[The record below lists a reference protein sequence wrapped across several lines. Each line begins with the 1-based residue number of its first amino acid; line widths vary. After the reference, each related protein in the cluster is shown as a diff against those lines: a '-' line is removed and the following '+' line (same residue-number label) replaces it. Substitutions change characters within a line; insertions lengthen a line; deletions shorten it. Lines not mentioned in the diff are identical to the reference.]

1 MKQRLRFIFTIMV
14 VGFVLLSCDL
24 PFQVGEQAAATLP
37 PAQPTSMPT
46 LQALPS
52 AAPSLAPTAAPTTK
66 PAATAAATQPA
77 AVDLS
82 SATLKL
88 TDLPAGFQELDAVSQ
103 AQIGLTPEN
112 LAKSFQN
119 AFRQAKVVS
128 MGAFLNPSPQ
138 TFEVVLS
145 LVFHPLTQLEQASF
159 DLELSDPTR
168 AIAAFGQGFG
178 GKAEPLAGAD
188 KYGNASI
195 GMTFTTASGA
205 LTLRGDMVIMHRES
219 AAMLIMVMYSNGSKP
234 PISAQTL
241 CPVLD
246 GRVKAAVGK

>member
-1 MKQRLRFIFTIMV
+1 MKQRLRFIFTIMLV
-14 VGFVLLSCDL
+14 AFVLLSCDL
-24 PFQVGEQAAATLP
+24 PFQIGEQATATMSP
-37 PAQPTSMPT
+37 VQPTSAST
-46 LQALPS
+46 LQVLPS
-52 AAPSLAPTAAPTTK
+52 GVPTLAPTAAPIKPVTTATATK
-66 PAATAAATQPA
+66 PAAI
-77 AVDLS
+77 DLGA
-82 SATLKL
+82 ATLKL

-119 AFRQAKVVS
+119 AFRQAAVVS
-128 MGAFLNPSPQ
+128 MSAFLNPSPQ

-145 LVFHPLTQLEQASF
+145 LVFYPLTQLEQASF
-159 DLELSDPTR
+159 DLELSDPAK
-168 AIAAFGQGFG
+168 AIAAFGQGFS

-195 GMTFTTASGA
+195 GMTFTTVSGA
-205 LTLRGDMVIMHRES
+205 LTLRGDMVIMRRES

-246 GRVKAAVGK
+246 GRVKTAVGK